1 VSVLPTSPPGW
12 FFAALVGMAVLHVA
26 APGPRW
32 LAPPWTLLGL
42 IPVALGALV
51 HAWALRAFARSG
63 TTPDPEGRPSVL
75 VRGGPYGRTRN
86 PMYVAGAPI
95 LLGVALLLG
104 TTTPVLLLPLYGLA
118 ASRWVAREEARLSE
132 RFGADWDAY
141 RSAVR
146 RWI

>member
-1 VSVLPTSPPGW
+1 MQ
-12 FFAALVGMAVLHVA
+12 ALHLT

-32 LAPPWTLLGL
+32 LALPWTLLGL
-42 IPVALGALV
+42 VPVALGVAL
-51 HAWALRAFARSG
+51 HTWALRVFARSG
-63 TTPDPEGRPSVL
+63 TTPDPDGRPAVL

-86 PMYVAGAPI
+86 PMYLAGGPI

-104 TTTPVLLLPLYGLA
+104 TTTPALVLPLYALA
-118 ASRWVAREEARLSE
+118 AGRWVAREEARLSE

-141 RSAVR
+141 CSAVR